1 MRDLSNS
8 FSTRKNLK
16 GHRLLRILVL
26 VVIVGAVIFFL
37 KNFSIGGEF
46 GGGSD
51 ITLKDAPFGLKPV
64 TIGKTTA
71 ASGGV
76 NLATQT
82 ITLTDIK
89 YGGEARATAT
99 RSYGAGIYKLDVS
112 ATLPDP
118 INVAYEVWL
127 TGADG
132 PVPIDVMRGA
142 KNSWSLNLS
151 DSDKFSKYTGILI
164 SLERNKADSIVEER
178 VMEGTF

>member
-1 MRDLSNS
+1 MFL
-8 FSTRKNLK
+8 FAA
-16 GHRLLRILVL
+16 
-26 VVIVGAVIFFL
+26 VGAVIFFL
-37 KNFSIGGEF
+37 KNFSLGNVLV
-46 GGGSD
+46 GGSD
-51 ITLKDAPFGLKPV
+51 VVLKDASFGLTPV
-64 TIGKTTA
+64 SIGKTTA

-89 YGGEARATAT
+89 YGGEAKASVT

-118 INVAYEVWL
+118 KNVAYEVWL

-142 KNSWSLNLS
+142 KNSWSLSLS
-151 DSDKFSKYTGILI
+151 DSDKFSKYTGVLI

-178 VMEGTF
+178 VMEGSF